1 MENFQ
6 FATTWVCEFIFS
18 SVNSMISKYTA
29 SISVKNLA
37 SEWRCDVSVQDFE
50 ALVWHKN
57 VKHPVRSC
65 HVNYVLKW

>member
-1 MENFQ
+1 MENFK

-18 SVNSMISKYTA
+18 SVSFMISKYTS

-37 SEWRCDVSVQDFE
+37 SELRCDVSVQDFE
-50 ALVWHKN
+50 DTN

-65 HVNYVLKW
+65 HVNYMLKW